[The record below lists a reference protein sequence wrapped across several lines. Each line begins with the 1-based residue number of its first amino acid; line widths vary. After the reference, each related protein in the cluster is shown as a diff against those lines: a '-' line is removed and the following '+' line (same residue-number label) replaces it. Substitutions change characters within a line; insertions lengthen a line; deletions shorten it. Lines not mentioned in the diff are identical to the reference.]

1 MRGRGCERYVLQ
13 IYHRLQLFAHPANI
27 TRLGRTRDHIC
38 HPLPA
43 HPSLPCSS
51 SPSLCSS
58 SPTMMKDSGP
68 SPAPPFQSP
77 PKQLSYSPLQRDSR
91 PTKSPALASL
101 EWLQTQRRGSITDPS
116 LHAAPTAGGSMKL
129 NTAFRQQPEQPSSA
143 GSVPSPG
150 YHESSFKPP
159 MPDPRPASPYVFGD
173 ATPQPSDHG
182 SHIRKLLRSPSTDQ
196 NGLHVSPSASHDPQD
211 PSRNYPGAPPRTT
224 LVRVANNFANVSQAS
239 AAPREPNHMNGDHER
254 QDALARRSRENF
266 DFSMRRH
273 SIAAGASGPITL
285 PHLSAPHGTKRKL
298 STDRSMFL
306 PVGEEIDPQLAGP
319 GVPSIMEVDT
329 EAPAPKRRGST
340 IDTQRIA
347 QLSLEDRR
355 NSVDSRIS
363 PWNLMNERR
372 DSAPA
377 IFPGFVQAL
386 NHDEPLPPSKLPGNM
401 ASFTWDHPNP
411 LGGEGDHQVNRP
423 FDPTNHTNTIPPMN
437 FPQDRRMSVTDALT
451 NPSIPP
457 SRLRERS
464 RPPSRQDNI
473 PSSGPSSA
481 HEDTGAGFKKEG
493 ATPYSRSPEL
503 RVSHKLA
510 ERKRRKEMKELF
522 DDLRDQLPQ
531 DRGMKASKW
540 EILTKGKLE
549 FYDTLFF
556 HILTVATIQQL
567 SMSRTS
573 RARVHSCWSRLMVC
587 DGRTK
592 PYVRA
597 VPCQASLVRTVLLH
611 LYTTRCR
618 MDRYHPSLLSSP
630 TYLQQI
636 TNPSNSHKTSSRQS
650 RIRLPPPPSTT
661 SLTRTAAIEQTRY
674 LLLKRLQPLRSGFP
688 SSPAGP
694 TYLCRVFLG
703 YVFFLAVT
711 LFLGT

>member
-1 MRGRGCERYVLQ
+1 
-13 IYHRLQLFAHPANI
+13 
-27 TRLGRTRDHIC
+27 
-38 HPLPA
+38 
-43 HPSLPCSS
+43 
-51 SPSLCSS
+51 
-58 SPTMMKDSGP
+58 
-68 SPAPPFQSP
+68 
-77 PKQLSYSPLQRDSR
+77 
-91 PTKSPALASL
+91 
-101 EWLQTQRRGSITDPS
+101 
-116 LHAAPTAGGSMKL
+116 
-129 NTAFRQQPEQPSSA
+129 
-143 GSVPSPG
+143 
-150 YHESSFKPP
+150 

-211 PSRNYPGAPPRTT
+211 PSRNYP
-224 LVRVANNFANVSQAS
+224 AS

-540 EILTKGKLE
+540 EILTKAIEYVTHLKGQS
-549 FYDTLFF
+549 
-556 HILTVATIQQL
+556 AQL
-567 SMSRTS
+567 L
-573 RARVHSCWSRLMVC
+573 VEV
-587 DGRTK
+587 DGLRRENEALRQGG
-592 PYVRA
+592 P
-597 VPCQASLVRTVLLH
+597 
-611 LYTTRCR
+611 
-618 MDRYHPSLLSSP
+618 MPSFP
-630 TYLQQI
+630 GP
-636 TNPSNSHKTSSRQS
+636 NG
-650 RIRLPPPPSTT
+650 PPPPLHHQVPYGQIPPISAQFPHLPPANHQSQQQPQNLLPPITHPPSTSTVNHIINQNGGHRTDAIPPSQASST
-661 SLTRTAAIEQTRY
+661 S
-674 LLLKRLQPLRSGFP
+674 S
-688 SSPAGP
+688 
-694 TYLCRVFLG
+694 
-703 YVFFLAVT
+703 
-711 LFLGT
+711 